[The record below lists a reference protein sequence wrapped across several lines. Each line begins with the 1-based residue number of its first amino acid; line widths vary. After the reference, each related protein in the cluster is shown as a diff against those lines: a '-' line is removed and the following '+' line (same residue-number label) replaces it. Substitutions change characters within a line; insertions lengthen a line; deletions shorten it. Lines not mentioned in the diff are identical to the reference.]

1 MKSWNIFENKH
12 HLKDNWVGYTAG
24 LVAIGGLIAQIEIIY
39 SRKSAGDLS
48 YILISSRIIILS
60 LWLWYGLKNQL
71 PPTIFASITGLIL
84 TIILLGL
91 KIHYDNNKDDKDDN
105 KDENV
110 KTKNWGSQMW
120 TMMHTY
126 SYLYPDN
133 PTENN
138 KSEAIRFYDS
148 IEDFIKC
155 GICKENAKEFSKNN
169 IITVDTKDEL
179 IEWVLKFHNTV
190 NKELGKEVWT
200 REQLDKEYKF

>member
-1 MKSWNIFENKH
+1 MKNWEIFENKQH
-12 HLKDNWVGYTAG
+12 FKANWVGYVAA
-24 LVAIGGLIAQIEIIY
+24 LVAIGGLIAQIEMIY
-39 SRKSAGDLS
+39 SRKSAGDIS
-48 YILISSRIIILS
+48 YIHIGARLIILMM
-60 LWLWYGLKNQL
+60 WLAYGWLNKI
-71 PPTIFASITGLIL
+71 PPTVFSSITGLIL
-84 TIILLGL
+84 TTIILGL
-91 KIHYDNNKDDKDDN
+91 KIHYTNGNDKDDN

-138 KSEAIRFYDS
+138 KNEAIHFYDS

-155 GICKENAKEFSKNN
+155 GMCKENAKEFSKNN
-169 IITVDTKDEL
+169 KVNVDTKDEL

-200 REQLDKEYKF
+200 REQLDKEYKL

>member
-12 HLKDNWVGYTAG
+12 HFKANWVGYVAA
-24 LVAIGGLIAQIEIIY
+24 LVAIGGLIAQIEMIY
-39 SRKSAGDLS
+39 SRKSAGDIS
-48 YILISSRIIILS
+48 YIHIGARLIILTM
-60 LWLWYGLKNQL
+60 WLVYGWLNKI
-71 PPTIFASITGLIL
+71 PPTVFSSITGLIL
-84 TIILLGL
+84 TTIILGL
-91 KIHYDNNKDDKDDN
+91 KIHYTNDDKDDN

-138 KSEAIRFYDS
+138 KNEAIFFYDS